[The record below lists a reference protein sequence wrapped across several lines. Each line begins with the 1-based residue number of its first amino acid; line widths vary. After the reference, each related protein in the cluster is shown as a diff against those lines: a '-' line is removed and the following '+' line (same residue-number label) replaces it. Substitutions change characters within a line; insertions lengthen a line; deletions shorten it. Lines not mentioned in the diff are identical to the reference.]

1 MQNAKNWF
9 FSQPFS
15 SQILL
20 TIAAA
25 MLVIFLL
32 VEYTFDPWK
41 LHLSNLRQSVNND
54 IETVAWMLSQS
65 RQHQSKI
72 SQAKNKSNKQTDNT
86 SSLITKIEQSAKQQK
101 IYSNVER
108 ISPDKQVYVAGATGS
123 VGVTVSVGFIDP
135 EKFPLKVT
143 PAPLQIK
150 VSDPKEPERAELSTL
165 SMPTMFPVPAIVSV
179 HGAAPSTPLA
189 TKSVV

>member
-32 VEYTFDPWK
+32 VEYAFDPWK
-41 LHLSNLRQSVNND
+41 QHLSNLRQSVNND
-54 IETVAWMLSQS
+54 IETVAWMINQA

-86 SSLITKIEQSAKQQK
+86 SSLITRIEQSAKQQK

-108 ISPDKQVYVAGATGS
+108 ISPDKQGRVKVWINNGNFQQWIRWVEILKSQNIDVVDARVNQSATNAPISINVTFVA
-123 VGVTVSVGFIDP
+123 P
-135 EKFPLKVT
+135 
-143 PAPLQIK
+143 Q
-150 VSDPKEPERAELSTL
+150 
-165 SMPTMFPVPAIVSV
+165 
-179 HGAAPSTPLA
+179 
-189 TKSVV
+189 

>member
-32 VEYTFDPWK
+32 VEYAFDPWK
-41 LHLSNLRQSVNND
+41 QHLGNLRQSVNND
-54 IETVAWMLSQS
+54 IETVAWMVNQA

-72 SQAKNKSNKQTDNT
+72 SQAKNKPNKQTDNT
-86 SSLITKIEQSAKQQK
+86 SSLITRIEQSAKQQK
-101 IYSNVER
+101 IYSSVER
-108 ISPDKQVYVAGATGS
+108 ISPDKQGRVKVWINNGNFQQWIRWVEILKNQNIDVVDARVNQSATNAPISINVTFVA
-123 VGVTVSVGFIDP
+123 P
-135 EKFPLKVT
+135 
-143 PAPLQIK
+143 Q
-150 VSDPKEPERAELSTL
+150 
-165 SMPTMFPVPAIVSV
+165 
-179 HGAAPSTPLA
+179 
-189 TKSVV
+189 